1 MLKSPENA
9 FSLLLVISKDL
20 YHLWS
25 SGLNIFFNDEIIQN
39 FKLPKTD
46 AFFVGWQAFAINF
59 AHAGQIGPWAN
70 PDTASQIQY
79 EYMVPANPERHI
91 EIDVMLKQTDIKM
104 AGEEKILST

>member
-1 MLKSPENA
+1 MLKRPENV
-9 FSLLLVISKDL
+9 FTLLVLISQDF
-20 YHLWS
+20 YYQWS
-25 SGLNIFFNDEIIQN
+25 SGLKIFSNDEIIQS
-39 FKLPKTD
+39 FKIPKTD

-79 EYMVPANPERHI
+79 EYMVPENPERHI
-91 EIDVMLKQTDIKM
+91 EIDAMLKQTDIKM